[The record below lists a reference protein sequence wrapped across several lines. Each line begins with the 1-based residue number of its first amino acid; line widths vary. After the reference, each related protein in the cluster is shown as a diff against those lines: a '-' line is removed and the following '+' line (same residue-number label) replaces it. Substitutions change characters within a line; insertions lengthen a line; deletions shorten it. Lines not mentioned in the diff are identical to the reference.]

1 LLASRGILPGLARR
15 IGVVERRPHVRQE
28 PGEEVERR
36 LVAEFEAVVAGPFT
50 LRDVLR
56 LRAVSYDAVRVGR
69 VLVDAELRVGIAVDV
84 GIEGA
89 GEHDRVVARI
99 PFDAR
104 TERPGEPWLETWV
117 TEALDAV
124 DALETLACDEVF
136 APIERDRSATQ
147 VLQWLQR
154 LRLVVRRLD
163 APVVV

>member
-1 LLASRGILPGLARR
+1 
-15 IGVVERRPHVRQE
+15 
-28 PGEEVERR
+28 
-36 LVAEFEAVVAGPFT
+36 
-50 LRDVLR
+50 R

-124 DALETLACDEVF
+124 DALATLARDEVF
-136 APIERDRSATQ
+136 APIVRECTEPQ
-147 VLQWLQR
+147 VLQWTQR
-154 LRLVVRRLD
+154 LRIVVRRLG
-163 APVVV
+163 APVVVDIEVQIRARHGTRPVRRRTDVPELQIRAMIRIRCHQDGGIELSAVGR